1 MFTIPA
7 TADDISAHK
16 KATDIQVKDY
26 VNALLTKHIFCK
38 YFHSHLVQLVWL
50 FIDSI
55 VLLNR
60 MALLYFILLNQIQ

>member
-38 YFHSHLVQLVWL
+38 
-50 FIDSI
+50 
-55 VLLNR
+55 
-60 MALLYFILLNQIQ
+60 